1 MSRISGIKAQEAEA
15 SASAVLQGQKQVWGD
30 FLNPYLIYAR
40 RPSILKSVGGMW
52 EALSESGLLP
62 GTLTTLICR
71 RVAAINGCVF

>member
-40 RPSILKSVGGMW
+40 RPSILKSV
-52 EALSESGLLP
+52 
-62 GTLTTLICR
+62 
-71 RVAAINGCVF
+71 VACGRL